1 MNCIV
6 IDDEELARE
15 GLERYIQQV
24 DFLILTGSFDNALGA
39 TEVIKSQPI
48 DLMFLDIQMP
58 YLTGIDFVKNLA
70 NPPLV
75 IFHTAFPNFALESYQ
90 LDVIDYLVKPITF
103 DRFHKAVSKAYEY
116 FQLKNG
122 RPSIANSAT
131 GQKTYFFIK
140 CGNSYE
146 KVVYDEIMYVEA
158 MQNYSVIQT
167 LSGKLTTLT
176 SLKKMED
183 LLPSHLFVRAH
194 KSYIISLDRVES
206 IEGNQVKIGQRLIT
220 LAKGVRET
228 VFRRLL
234 PGEE

>member
-15 GLERYIQQV
+15 GLERYVHQV
-24 DFLILTGSFDNALGA
+24 DFLHLAGSYDNALGA
-39 TEVIKSQPI
+39 TQAIKSQRI

-58 YLTGIDFVKNLA
+58 YLTGIDFLKNLA

-122 RPSIANSAT
+122 QPSHPASIPDR
-131 GQKTYFFIK
+131 KTYFFIK

-146 KVVYDEIMYVEA
+146 KVIYDEVMYVEA

-176 SLKKMED
+176 SLKKMEE
-183 LLPSHLFVRAH
+183 LLPAHLFVRAH

-206 IEGNQVKIGQRLIT
+206 IEGNQVRVGQKLIT
-220 LAKGVRET
+220 LAKNVRET

>member
-15 GLERYIQQV
+15 GLEKYVKQV
-24 DFLILTGSFDNALGA
+24 DFLVLSGSYDNALSA
-39 TEVIKSQPI
+39 TQAIKSQPI

-58 YLTGIDFVKNLA
+58 YLTGIDFLKNLA

-75 IFHTAFPNFALESYQ
+75 IFHTAYPNFALESYQ

-116 FQLKNG
+116 FQLKSG
-122 RPSIANSAT
+122 QVGYPGGAT
-131 GQKTYFFIK
+131 DRKTYFFIK

-146 KVVYDEIMYVEA
+146 KVVYEEIMYVEA

-167 LSGKLTTLT
+167 VSGKLTTLT
-176 SLKKMED
+176 SLKKMEE
-183 LLPSHLFVRAH
+183 LLPSHLFLRAH

-206 IEGNQVKIGQRLIT
+206 IEGNQVKIGQKLIT
-220 LAKGVRET
+220 LARNVRET